1 MHRQGRLA
9 DALAGYER
17 HLAMNSDDASA
28 LFLAGTACLQLRD
41 LPAAEDWLKQAAVLA
56 PDVAEIHSNLGM
68 VQGARGRHD
77 DAIESFRRA
86 LVLRPDFAE
95 AFNNLGEALW
105 RLGRRQEA
113 IDAYRQAIGI
123 DPGLAAAQNNLGV
136 ALREDSHTA
145 TAEAAFRAALDS
157 DPAFGDA
164 HSNLCSLL
172 LELRRPV
179 AALAA
184 CDAYLDYHPG
194 HSGALAFRVAALLQ
208 AGRVGAAD
216 ALMSVDKLLQVDM
229 IEPPPGY
236 AGIAAFNSDL
246 AAQILADSSLTV
258 RPGGDATRLGI
269 HTGNLADGRGGPVG
283 LLEAMIR
290 RAAQRYIG
298 NIDMP
303 TDHPFHCLSSD
314 VIGRIDIW
322 SVIME
327 RGGHE
332 LPHLHAEAWLS
343 GVYYARIPPSVT
355 AAANG
360 GSGWIGFGRPPDI
373 FPLPQPAA
381 IHWLRPEAGK
391 MLLFPSYLFHETVPL
406 AGDDQR
412 ISLAFDIF
420 HRET

>member
-1 MHRQGRLA
+1 
-9 DALAGYER
+9 
-17 HLAMNSDDASA
+17 MNSDDASA
-28 LFLAGTACLQLRD
+28 LFLAGTACFQLRD

-136 ALREDSHTA
+136 TLREDSHTA

-184 CDAYLDYHPG
+184 GPTASISRSRTAGMP
-194 HSGALAFRVAALLQ
+194 SPLAPDNRKISALL
-208 AGRVGAAD
+208 AR
-216 ALMSVDKLLQVDM
+216 
-229 IEPPPGY
+229 
-236 AGIAAFNSDL
+236 F
-246 AAQILADSSLTV
+246 SLV
-258 RPGGDATRLGI
+258 AI
-269 HTGNLADGRGGPVG
+269 
-283 LLEAMIR
+283 
-290 RAAQRYIG
+290 
-298 NIDMP
+298 
-303 TDHPFHCLSSD
+303 FLSSAGSTAS
-314 VIGRIDIW
+314 ILLSPMTSAF
-322 SVIME
+322 SV
-327 RGGHE
+327 RSA
-332 LPHLHAEAWLS
+332 P
-343 GVYYARIPPSVT
+343 
-355 AAANG
+355 
-360 GSGWIGFGRPPDI
+360 
-373 FPLPQPAA
+373 
-381 IHWLRPEAGK
+381 
-391 MLLFPSYLFHETVPL
+391 
-406 AGDDQR
+406 
-412 ISLAFDIF
+412 
-420 HRET
+420 